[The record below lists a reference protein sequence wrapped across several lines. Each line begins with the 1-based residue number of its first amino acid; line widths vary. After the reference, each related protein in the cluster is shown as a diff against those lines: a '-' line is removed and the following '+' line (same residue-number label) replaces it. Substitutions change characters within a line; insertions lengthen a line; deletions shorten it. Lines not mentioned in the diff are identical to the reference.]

1 MQIPG
6 NNSATPQH
14 SCGCTLTEY
23 ADAKG
28 LNADA
33 LGSFGISE
41 MHYQGQLA
49 VRIPYF
55 SADGR
60 EAAVRFRIALQGK
73 DKFRWRKG
81 DKASLYGLNRLA
93 AARESSEVA
102 IVEGESDCHTLWQAG
117 FPAIGLPGAGNWSE
131 ERDAATFD
139 GIENVFVVIEPDNGG
154 DTVRKWLAKSKIRD
168 RARLVRLDGFKDPS
182 ALYCDDPARFDER
195 WRAAL
200 DAAVPW
206 RDEAERER
214 KEAQEAAWSACGKL
228 ARSPDI
234 LSEMAQF
241 VRARGL
247 VGEERIAKLIYLA
260 ATSRLLSRIVSVAVK
275 GPSSGGKS
283 FLVETVLKLFPPEAF
298 YVLTAMSDHALAYGE
313 DSLAHRIIVLYEAA
327 GLTGDFASYL
337 IRSLLSEGRI
347 CYETVEKTNEGLKA
361 RRIERDGP
369 TGLITTTT
377 AVALHPENETRLLSV
392 NVTDTPEQTQLI
404 MRTQARRKSCTIDLD
419 LAPWHALQ
427 QALALERAQVFV
439 PFAGELADLV
449 PPVAVRL
456 RRDFPTVLAL
466 IEAHAILHQASRER
480 NAEGEIVAT
489 FEDYSDVREI
499 VADLVSQ
506 GVGTTVSGTLRDTV
520 SAVKEL
526 RREAGDEGVSM
537 TALGKRLDLDKSSI
551 SRRAKDAISKGY
563 LKNLED
569 KRGSPARLVLADPLP
584 DDVVV
589 LPTLGTLSERC
600 CTVAPLQHGIERP
613 LSPDTQEEMSWTV

>member
-1 MQIPG
+1 MLPCHG
-6 NNSATPQH
+6 GMKPNAN
-14 SCGCTLTEY
+14 
-23 ADAKG
+23 AKK
-28 LNADA
+28 
-33 LGSFGISE
+33 
-41 MHYQGQLA
+41 
-49 VRIPYF
+49 
-55 SADGR
+55 R
-60 EAAVRFRIALQGK
+60 EK
-73 DKFRWRKG
+73 P
-81 DKASLYGLNRLA
+81 
-93 AARESSEVA
+93 
-102 IVEGESDCHTLWQAG
+102 H
-117 FPAIGLPGAGNWSE
+117 GAHAENW
-131 ERDAATFD
+131 RDA
-139 GIENVFVVIEPDNGG
+139 
-154 DTVRKWLAKSKIRD
+154 
-168 RARLVRLDGFKDPS
+168 
-182 ALYCDDPARFDER
+182 
-195 WRAAL
+195 
-200 DAAVPW
+200 
-206 RDEAERER
+206 
-214 KEAQEAAWSACGKL
+214 
-228 ARSPDI
+228 PDI

-260 ATSRLLSRIVSVAVK
+260 ATSRLLPRIVSVAVK

-298 YVLTAMSDHALAYGE
+298 YVLTAMSDRALAYGE

-489 FEDYSDVREI
+489 FEDYSDGARDSRRSCVTRRRNDCFRHP
-499 VADLVSQ
+499 ARYSQ
-506 GVGTTVSGTLRDTV
+506 RRKGTT
-520 SAVKEL
+520 
-526 RREAGDEGVSM
+526 EG
-537 TALGKRLDLDKSSI
+537 GR
-551 SRRAKDAISKGY
+551 
-563 LKNLED
+563 
-569 KRGSPARLVLADPLP
+569 
-584 DDVVV
+584 
-589 LPTLGTLSERC
+589 
-600 CTVAPLQHGIERP
+600 
-613 LSPDTQEEMSWTV
+613 

>member
-1 MQIPG
+1 
-6 NNSATPQH
+6 
-14 SCGCTLTEY
+14 
-23 ADAKG
+23 
-28 LNADA
+28 
-33 LGSFGISE
+33 
-41 MHYQGQLA
+41 
-49 VRIPYF
+49 
-55 SADGR
+55 
-60 EAAVRFRIALQGK
+60 
-73 DKFRWRKG
+73 
-81 DKASLYGLNRLA
+81 
-93 AARESSEVA
+93 
-102 IVEGESDCHTLWQAG
+102 
-117 FPAIGLPGAGNWSE
+117 
-131 ERDAATFD
+131 
-139 GIENVFVVIEPDNGG
+139 
-154 DTVRKWLAKSKIRD
+154 
-168 RARLVRLDGFKDPS
+168 VRLNGFKDPS
-182 ALYCDDPARFDER
+182 ALYLDDPSHFVER
-195 WRAAL
+195 WQAAL

-214 KEAQEAAWSACGKL
+214 QEARKATWSACSEL

-283 FLVETVLKLFPPEAF
+283 FLVETVLKLFPPETF

-327 GLTGDFASYL
+327 GLKGDFGSYL

-404 MRTQARRKSCTIDLD
+404 MRTQARRKSCTNDLD

-466 IEAHAILHQASRER
+466 TEAHAILHQASRER
-480 NAEGEIVAT
+480 SAEGAIIAT
-489 FEDYSDVREI
+489 FEDYSEVREI

-506 GVGTTVSGTLRDTV
+506 GVGTTVSGTLRETV

-526 RREAGDEGVSM
+526 QRGAGDEGVSM
-537 TALGKRLDLDKSSI
+537 TALGKRLNLDKSSI
-551 SRRAKDAISKGY
+551 SRRAKEAVSKGY

-569 KRGSPARLVLADPLP
+569 KRGRTARLVLADPLP

-589 LPTLGTLSERC
+589 LPTLDTLSERC
-600 CTVAPLQHGIERP
+600 CTVAPLQHGIERA